1 MLREAQFVDLPAIV
15 HLYQQ
20 LTQEMAALAPDTYR
34 PLTTDNRQYFA
45 DYLQNDLARLFV
57 TESQGTLTGFALV
70 VLARTGTAPN
80 SFHNTLR
87 S

>member
-15 HLYQQ
+15 HLYQH

-45 DYLQNDLARLFV
+45 DYL
-57 TESQGTLTGFALV
+57 
-70 VLARTGTAPN
+70 
-80 SFHNTLR
+80 
-87 S
+87 

>member
-45 DYLQNDLARLFV
+45 DYRSEERRVGKECRL
-57 TESQGTLTGFALV
+57 
-70 VLARTGTAPN
+70 
-80 SFHNTLR
+80 
-87 S
+87 